1 MARSSLQLSRREWLR
16 LSSAGVLGCSSSGW
30 LERLAAATAKNPERK
45 RACILLWMNG
55 GPAQTDTF
63 DLKPGHANG
72 GPFKEIA
79 TTVPGLR
86 FSEHLPLLAKQAKHL
101 ALVRS
106 MTSREG
112 DHNRAAYYLRT
123 GYRPEGAIQY
133 PPLGA
138 LLSKELGGS
147 EAALPG
153 FVSIAPELATSPAT
167 FTPGFLGPEY
177 APLIV
182 GNQAAANG
190 PMPDLDKVFR
200 VQDLKPS
207 SEIKQDRVD
216 ARVEFLKG
224 FQEELRRQAPQ
235 RSHLEPP
242 GRLRPCRSP
251 DAHLSG
257 QGI

>member
-1 MARSSLQLSRREWLR
+1 MARSSLQVSRREWLR
-16 LSSAGVLGCSSSGW
+16 LSAAGVLGCSSSGW
-30 LERLAAATAKNPERK
+30 LERLAVAAAKDPERK

-79 TTVPGLR
+79 TTVPGLK
-86 FSEHLPLLAKQAKHL
+86 FSEHLPLLAEQAKHL

-112 DHNRAAYYLRT
+112 DHIRAAYYLRT

-138 LLSKELGGS
+138 LLSKELGGA

-153 FVSIAPELATSPAT
+153 FVSIAPVLATSPAT

-182 GNQAAANG
+182 GN
-190 PMPDLDKVFR
+190 
-200 VQDLKPS
+200 
-207 SEIKQDRVD
+207 
-216 ARVEFLKG
+216 
-224 FQEELRRQAPQ
+224 
-235 RSHLEPP
+235 
-242 GRLRPCRSP
+242 
-251 DAHLSG
+251 
-257 QGI
+257 

>member
-1 MARSSLQLSRREWLR
+1 MARSSLQLSRRELLR
-16 LSSAGVLGCSSSGW
+16 LSLAGVVGCSSSGW

-79 TTVPGLR
+79 TTVPGLS
-86 FSEHLPLLAKQAKHL
+86 FSEHLPLLSKQAKHL

-112 DHNRAAYYLRT
+112 DHTRAAYFLRT

-138 LLSKELGGS
+138 LLSKELGGR

-153 FVSIAPELATSPAT
+153 SGGPAPAPPTAPAT

-190 PMPDLDKVFR
+190 PMPDLDKAFR
-200 VQDLKPS
+200 VQDLKAS
-207 SEIKQDRVD
+207 GEIKEDRVN
-216 ARVEFLKG
+216 
-224 FQEELRRQAPQ
+224 
-235 RSHLEPP
+235 
-242 GRLRPCRSP
+242 
-251 DAHLSG
+251 
-257 QGI
+257 

>member
-1 MARSSLQLSRREWLR
+1 MERSMAQSSLQLSRREWLR
-16 LSSAGVLGCSSSGW
+16 LSSLGVLGCSVSVW
-30 LERLAAATAKNPERK
+30 LERLAVAAAKDPERK
-45 RACILLWMNG
+45 RSCILLWMNG
-55 GPAQTDTF
+55 GPSQTDTF

-79 TTVPGLR
+79 TTVPGMN
-86 FSEHLPLLAKQAKHL
+86 FGEYLPLLAKQAKHV
-101 ALVRS
+101 ALVNS

-112 DHNRAAYYLRT
+112 DHERAAYYLRT

-153 FVSIAPELATSPAT
+153 FVSIAPVLAASPAT

-182 GNQAAANG
+182 GNQAAVNR
-190 PMPDLDKVFR
+190 PMTELDKVFR

-207 SEIKQDRVD
+207 SEVKQKRLD

-224 FQEELRRQAPQ
+224 FQANFVAQHPSVPTLSHQA
-235 RSHLEPP
+235 
-242 GRLRPCRSP
+242 
-251 DAHLSG
+251 A
-257 QGI
+257 

>member
-16 LSSAGVLGCSSSGW
+16 LSSLGVLGCSLSGW
-30 LERLAAATAKNPERK
+30 LERLAVAAAKDPERK
-45 RACILLWMNG
+45 RSCILLWMNG

-79 TTVPGLR
+79 TTVPGMN
-86 FSEHLPLLAKQAKHL
+86 FSEHLPLLAKEARHL

-106 MTSREG
+106 MSSREG
-112 DHNRAAYYLRT
+112 DHARATYYLRT

-153 FVSIAPELATSPAT
+153 FVTMTVAEMSQSA
-167 FTPGFLGPEY
+167 
-177 APLIV
+177 
-182 GNQAAANG
+182 NQAFAMYPGLSMAAYSALIG
-190 PMPDLDKVFR
+190 TGRFAA
-200 VQDLKPS
+200 S
-207 SEIKQDRVD
+207 
-216 ARVEFLKG
+216 AFT
-224 FQEELRRQAPQ
+224 
-235 RSHLEPP
+235 LETSLV
-242 GRLRPCRSP
+242 GL
-251 DAHLSG
+251 
-257 QGI
+257 